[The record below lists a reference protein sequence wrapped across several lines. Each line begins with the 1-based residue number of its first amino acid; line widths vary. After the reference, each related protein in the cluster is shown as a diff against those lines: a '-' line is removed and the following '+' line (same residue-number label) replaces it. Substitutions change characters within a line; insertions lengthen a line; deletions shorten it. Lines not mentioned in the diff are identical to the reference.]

1 MLKAIVE
8 DFGNGG
14 TIDGDLVV
22 SGDLQVSGGG
32 SLSFD
37 EIVSGTQ
44 VVEITNTEALLVR
57 KASDGGD
64 IFIVDTDSP
73 LIKMGG
79 NLTFTHDIATI
90 SSTTGLLQFRIL
102 ETGQDMLFD
111 AGGDFKFRDTDDSN
125 ATRVI
130 IKSGTGLVG
139 IGESSPDVQ
148 LHLKQSAGSQIL
160 MQRTAGSTDGTLGE
174 ISFGASDGDE

>member
-1 MLKAIVE
+1 MQSTMLKAIVE

-64 IFIVDTDSP
+64 VFIVDTTNSNVKIPNGVLTLGTADSTSGH
-73 LIKMGG
+73 INAFENMSF
-79 NLTFTHDIATI
+79 NI
-90 SSTTGLLQFRIL
+90 
-102 ETGQDMLFD
+102 
-111 AGGDFKFRDTDDSN
+111 DTDNDDTNRFFEFAINGSSGAGTELMRLTE
-125 ATRVI
+125 ATQ
-130 IKSGTGLVG
+130 LG
-139 IGESSPDVQ
+139 IGSSAPDAWSYSNPV
-148 LHLKQSAGSQIL
+148 
-160 MQRTAGSTDGTLGE
+160 
-174 ISFGASDGDE
+174 

>member
-44 VVEITNTEALLVR
+44 VVEITNTEAFLVR

-64 IFIVDTDSP
+64 VFIVDTTNS
-73 LIKMGG
+73 
-79 NLTFTHDIATI
+79 
-90 SSTTGLLQFRIL
+90 R
-102 ETGQDMLFD
+102 
-111 AGGDFKFRDTDDSN
+111 
-125 ATRVI
+125 
-130 IKSGTGLVG
+130 VG
-139 IGESSPDVQ
+139 IGATPTAPLHVATSGSQLNVILSSASQASTIFNNANAVFGILDGSTELMRLNSTGLGIGVTPTSV
-148 LHLKQSAGSQIL
+148 LHLKQ
-160 MQRTAGSTDGTLGE
+160 T
-174 ISFGASDGDE
+174 